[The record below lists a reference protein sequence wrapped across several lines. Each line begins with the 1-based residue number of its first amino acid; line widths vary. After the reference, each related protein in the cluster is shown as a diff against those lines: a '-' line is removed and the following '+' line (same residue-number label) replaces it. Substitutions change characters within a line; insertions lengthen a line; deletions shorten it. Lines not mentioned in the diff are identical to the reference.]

1 MKTTTFG
8 TVMIVH
14 LNLALRIN
22 KLSAT
27 ALSKAMGVTQSSLQ
41 RTLGGDTDISVSRMY
56 DICHH
61 ANISAAY
68 VMSEA
73 CKSAET
79 LKDNGWSIVEK
90 AESDDLLQLW
100 KAREDWSW
108 ETPICDIFKLAIK

>member
-27 ALSKAMGVTQSSLQ
+27 ALGKAMGVTQSSLQ
-41 RTLGGDTDISVSRMY
+41 RTLGGDTDMSVSRMY
-56 DICHH
+56 D
-61 ANISAAY
+61 AAY